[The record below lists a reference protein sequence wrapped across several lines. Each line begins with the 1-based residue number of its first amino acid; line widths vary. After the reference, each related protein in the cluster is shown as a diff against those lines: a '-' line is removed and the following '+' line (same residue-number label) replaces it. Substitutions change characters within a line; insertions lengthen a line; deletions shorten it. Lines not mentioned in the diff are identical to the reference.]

1 MNRYSA
7 DEDTRSIA
15 MLLTPC
21 HRRKTLSQ
29 RPRSKA
35 RCVVEQMGKAR
46 RPLSCR
52 AGYCDREWPLALP
65 AFDGG
70 SPPVWLPV
78 ASDR

>member
-1 MNRYSA
+1 MNRFSA

-35 RCVVEQMGKAR
+35 RCVVQQMGNAC
-46 RPLSCR
+46 RPRSCR
-52 AGYCDREWPLALP
+52 AGYGGQQWTLALP
-65 AFDGG
+65 TFDGG
-70 SPPVWLPV
+70 WPLLWWL
-78 ASDR
+78 AMSDR